1 MGRVPFRGRGRPSAL
16 QLQHQAEQFRT
27 ARLMQSLT
35 VKACAQLLRV
45 SVRTIA
51 NWESARSEIPYSAYK
66 LMRVLRGRKLLGP
79 AWSGFQIL
87 GDVLVTPEGRELRSV
102 DLAWWSFLVLQAQ
115 EFRNERARRRDGP
128 PVLVATA
135 MAYHCQAPNW
145 IVKAPVSTRC
155 LQGVD
160 TSGTFS
166 PAGPVNKS
174 SVVLDRRM
182 TFVAAAGRPPVGPS
196 SNTGQKS
203 ERSHA

>member
-1 MGRVPFRGRGRPSAL
+1 
-16 QLQHQAEQFRT
+16 
-27 ARLMQSLT
+27 MQSLT
-35 VKACAQLLRV
+35 VKACAKLLRV

-51 NWESARSEIPYSAYK
+51 NWEAARSQIPYTAYK

-79 AWSGFQIL
+79 AWSGFQVR
-87 GDVLVTPEGRELRSV
+87 GDILVTPEGRELRSV

-128 PVLVATA
+128 PVLVAAA

-166 PAGPVNKS
+166 PAGPLNKS
-174 SVVLDRRM
+174 SVVLDHRT
-182 TFVAAAGRPPVGPS
+182 TFAAAAGRPPVGPS
-196 SNTGQKS
+196 SDTGQKS
-203 ERSHA
+203 HRSQA